1 MNRKESDSIDQE
13 VPPTSPQPPLLVKI
27 FGQSSKLDVHKQ
39 VGVKL
44 RIHLNFVDDI
54 NKEIFLDV
62 QLSFH
67 FVDPKAAQFITG
79 DPGFAIV
86 APNESDINVPNL
98 EILNTR
104 SCEHREQVSGV
115 YANRHSVRVSV
126 VPCVYPREVAI
137 CSLSF

>member
-1 MNRKESDSIDQE
+1 MQGNLYHGGSGALAHCNNLISTVRTFWCGQKKRKR
-13 VPPTSPQPPLLVKI
+13 
-27 FGQSSKLDVHKQ
+27 
-39 VGVKL
+39 VKL

-54 NKEIFLDV
+54 NEEIFLDV